1 MPVIKQKQI
10 RHFALDRCFR
20 NKTKRCY
27 IEDLLAECNKDLV
40 RYDCTPVSER
50 TIKYDIN
57 EFESIYHV
65 DVLHLRDAYN
75 RVYYRYEDTNF
86 SIQQA
91 PLTDEEI
98 AKLKDTVLMLSRLKG
113 LPQFDWMAE
122 TLAEIETKMHLNNH
136 TESIIGFEGNEYL
149 QGLEYLE
156 TLFNY
161 ILSKQ
166 SIELTYQPFGKPVQ
180 VLTLHPYYIKQHN
193 SRWFLLAEEEESGAM
208 LNFALDRIQGIEQS
222 HVAYK
227 ETDIDFSEY
236 FDDVIGV
243 SIPQGKEPE
252 HVLLRFASS
261 RLPYVLSKPLHPSQK
276 TKDKQQ
282 GLMEIS
288 VIPNLELEAQ
298 ILWFGEDVEV
308 LAPDALRQQIQEKIE
323 KKSSHTRALS
333 AEIIRRK
340 EEKI

>member
-1 MPVIKQKQI
+1 M
-10 RHFALDRCFR
+10 
-20 NKTKRCY
+20 
-27 IEDLLAECNKDLV
+27 
-40 RYDCTPVSER
+40 
-50 TIKYDIN
+50 
-57 EFESIYHV
+57 
-65 DVLHLRDAYN
+65 
-75 RVYYRYEDTNF
+75 
-86 SIQQA
+86 
-91 PLTDEEI
+91 
-98 AKLKDTVLMLSRLKG
+98 AKLKDTVVMLSRLKG

-149 QGLEYLE
+149 QGLDHLE

-193 SRWFLLAEEEESGAM
+193 SRWFLLAEDADSGNM
-208 LNFALDRIQGIEQS
+208 MTLALDRIQGIEPS
-222 HVAYK
+222 HVAYR

-276 TKDKQQ
+276 AKDKQQ
-282 GLMEIS
+282 GLIEIT
-288 VIPNLELEAQ
+288 VIPNRELEAQ
-298 ILWFGEDVEV
+298 IWGTE
-308 LAPDALRQQIQEKIE
+308 
-323 KKSSHTRALS
+323 
-333 AEIIRRK
+333 RK
-340 EEKI
+340 VHC

>member
-20 NKTKRCY
+20 NKTKRYY

-50 TIKYDIN
+50 TLKYDIN
-57 EFESIYHV
+57 EFESLYHV
-65 DVLHLRDAYN
+65 DVLHLRDAHN

-122 TLAEIETKMHLNNH
+122 TLTEIETKMHLNNH

-149 QGLEYLE
+149 QGLEHLE

-161 ILSKQ
+161 IVNKQ
-166 SIELTYQPFGKPVQ
+166 SIELTYQPFDKPEIHW
-180 VLTLHPYYIKQHN
+180 TLSPYHIKQYN
-193 SRWFLLAEEEESGAM
+193 NRWFLLAANEQGQIM
-208 LNFALDRIQGIEQS
+208 NVALDRILDIQPSEAKYQP
-222 HVAYK
+222 
-227 ETDIDFSEY
+227 TDIDFSEY

-243 SIPQGKEPE
+243 TIPQDCQPE
-252 HVLLRFASS
+252 HVLLRFSPH

-276 TKDKQQ
+276 TKDKEH
-282 GLMEIS
+282 GLIEIT
-288 VIPNLELEAQ
+288 VIPNRELESL
-298 ILWFGEDVEV
+298 IFSFGNDVEV
-308 LAPDALRQQIQEKIE
+308 LQPETLREQIAEKIA
-323 KKSSHTRALS
+323 KMHNLYK
-333 AEIIRRK
+333 
-340 EEKI
+340 

>member
-20 NKTKRCY
+20 NKTKRYY

-50 TIKYDIN
+50 TLKYDIN

-122 TLAEIETKMHLNNH
+122 
-136 TESIIGFEGNEYL
+136 
-149 QGLEYLE
+149 
-156 TLFNY
+156 
-161 ILSKQ
+161 
-166 SIELTYQPFGKPVQ
+166 
-180 VLTLHPYYIKQHN
+180 
-193 SRWFLLAEEEESGAM
+193 
-208 LNFALDRIQGIEQS
+208 
-222 HVAYK
+222 
-227 ETDIDFSEY
+227 
-236 FDDVIGV
+236 FDWKWGCD
-243 SIPQGKEPE
+243 
-252 HVLLRFASS
+252 
-261 RLPYVLSKPLHPSQK
+261 
-276 TKDKQQ
+276 
-282 GLMEIS
+282 
-288 VIPNLELEAQ
+288 
-298 ILWFGEDVEV
+298 LW
-308 LAPDALRQQIQEKIE
+308 
-323 KKSSHTRALS
+323 
-333 AEIIRRK
+333 
-340 EEKI
+340 

>member
-20 NKTKRCY
+20 NKTKQYY

-65 DVLHLRDAYN
+65 DVLHLRDAYG

-86 SIQQA
+86 SIHQA

-149 QGLEYLE
+149 QGLEHLE

-161 ILSKQ
+161 ILNKQ
-166 SIELTYQPFGKPVQ
+166 SIELTYQPFDKAEQ
-180 VLTLHPYYIKQHN
+180 VLTLYPYYIKQHN

-208 LNFALDRIQGIEQS
+208 LNFALDRIQGVEPS

-282 GLMEIS
+282 GLIEIT
-288 VIPNLELEAQ
+288 VIPNRELEAQ

-308 LAPDALRQQIQEKIE
+308 LAPEALRQQIQEKIE
-323 KKSSHTRALS
+323 KMHKLYSLC
-333 AEIIRRK
+333 K
-340 EEKI
+340 

>member
-1 MPVIKQKQI
+1 
-10 RHFALDRCFR
+10 
-20 NKTKRCY
+20 
-27 IEDLLAECNKDLV
+27 
-40 RYDCTPVSER
+40 
-50 TIKYDIN
+50 
-57 EFESIYHV
+57 
-65 DVLHLRDAYN
+65 
-75 RVYYRYEDTNF
+75 
-86 SIQQA
+86 
-91 PLTDEEI
+91 
-98 AKLKDTVLMLSRLKG
+98 
-113 LPQFDWMAE
+113 
-122 TLAEIETKMHLNNH
+122 
-136 TESIIGFEGNEYL
+136 
-149 QGLEYLE
+149 
-156 TLFNY
+156 
-161 ILSKQ
+161 
-166 SIELTYQPFGKPVQ
+166 
-180 VLTLHPYYIKQHN
+180 
-193 SRWFLLAEEEESGAM
+193 
-208 LNFALDRIQGIEQS
+208 
-222 HVAYK
+222 VAYK

-282 GLMEIS
+282 GLIEIS

>member
-20 NKTKRCY
+20 NKTKRYY
-27 IEDLLAECNKDLV
+27 IEDLLAECNKDLM

-50 TIKYDIN
+50 TLKYDIN

-65 DVLHLRDAYN
+65 NVLHLRDAYN

-91 PLTDEEI
+91 PLTDEEM

-149 QGLEYLE
+149 QGLEHLE

-161 ILSKQ
+161 IVNKQ
-166 SIELTYQPFGKPVQ
+166 SIELTYQPFGKPEQ

-193 SRWFLLAEEEESGAM
+193 SRWFLLAEDADTGKM
-208 LNFALDRIQGIEQS
+208 MNFALDRIQGIEPS
-222 HVAYK
+222 RVAYK

-243 SIPQGKEPE
+243 SIPQGREPE

-282 GLMEIS
+282 GLIEIT
-288 VIPNLELEAQ
+288 VIPNRELEAQ

-308 LAPDALRQQIQEKIE
+308 LAPEALRLQIQAKI
-323 KKSSHTRALS
+323 KKMHELYH
-333 AEIIRRK
+333 K
-340 EEKI
+340 NLQN

>member
-20 NKTKRCY
+20 NKTKRYY

-50 TIKYDIN
+50 TLKYDIN
-57 EFESIYHV
+57 EFESLYHV
-65 DVLHLRDAYN
+65 GVLHLRDAHN

-122 TLAEIETKMHLNNH
+122 TLTEIETKMHLNNH

-149 QGLEYLE
+149 QGLEHLE

-161 ILSKQ
+161 IVNKQ
-166 SIELTYQPFGKPVQ
+166 SIELTYQPFDKPEIHW
-180 VLTLHPYYIKQHN
+180 TLSPYHIKQYN
-193 SRWFLLAEEEESGAM
+193 NRWFLLAANEQGQIM
-208 LNFALDRIQGIEQS
+208 NVALDRIRDIQPSSAKYQP
-222 HVAYK
+222 
-227 ETDIDFSEY
+227 TDIDFSEY

-243 SIPQGKEPE
+243 TIPDAPTE
-252 HVLLRFASS
+252 HVLLKFSHN

-276 TKDKQQ
+276 TKDKEN
-282 GLMEIS
+282 GLIEIT
-288 VIPNLELEAQ
+288 VIPNRELESL
-298 ILWFGEDVEV
+298 IFSFGNDVEV
-308 LAPDALRQQIQEKIE
+308 LQPKMLREQIAEKIANMHNLY
-323 KKSSHTRALS
+323 K
-333 AEIIRRK
+333 
-340 EEKI
+340 

>member
-1 MPVIKQKQI
+1 M
-10 RHFALDRCFR
+10 
-20 NKTKRCY
+20 
-27 IEDLLAECNKDLV
+27 AECNKDLV

-50 TIKYDIN
+50 TLKYDIN

-65 DVLHLRDAYN
+65 NVLHLRDAYN

-91 PLTDEEI
+91 PLTDEEM

-149 QGLEYLE
+149 QGLDHLE

-193 SRWFLLAEEEESGAM
+193 SRWFLLAEDADSGNM
-208 LNFALDRIQGIEQS
+208 MTLALDRIQGIEPS
-222 HVAYK
+222 HVAYR

-276 TKDKQQ
+276 AKDKQQ
-282 GLMEIS
+282 GLIEIT
-288 VIPNLELEAQ
+288 VIPNRELEAQ
-298 ILWFGEDVEV
+298 IWGTE
-308 LAPDALRQQIQEKIE
+308 
-323 KKSSHTRALS
+323 
-333 AEIIRRK
+333 RK
-340 EEKI
+340 VHC